1 MEWTHF
7 ALLLVAAPFILLP
20 AAFIWYLNIEGARC
34 AMGKAG
40 ARKKAL
46 ADTVC
51 SIDKD
56 CPPGFVCMGGH
67 CVPSS

>member
-7 ALLLVAAPFILLP
+7 AVLLAAAPFILFP
-20 AAFIWYLNIEGARC
+20 AAFIWYVNIGGVC
-34 AMGKAG
+34 CGMGKAR
-40 ARKKAL
+40 ARKKAS
-46 ADTVC
+46 ADMVC

-67 CVPSS
+67 CVPSR